1 MILIF
6 IMSILWFH
14 KYDMNDAEQMVHCY
28 ILKVGSMILHT
39 LPFKEVVHNYYNLV
53 ELHNTVIVV
62 TNVNYYTYSK
72 VEYQM
77 FYFLSS
83 EYFFFYKTHSCH
95 HWHMKYVKFLICS
108 LQNEIYIHIYIYFYV
123 VMTVSYITYF

>member
-108 LQNEIYIHIYIYFYV
+108 LQNEIYIHIYIFFYV

>member
-1 MILIF
+1 
-6 IMSILWFH
+6 
-14 KYDMNDAEQMVHCY
+14 MNDAEQMVHCY

-83 EYFFFYKTHSCH
+83 EYFF
-95 HWHMKYVKFLICS
+95 
-108 LQNEIYIHIYIYFYV
+108 LQNSFLPSLAHEVCKIFDLQ
-123 VMTVSYITYF
+123 FAK

>member
-1 MILIF
+1 
-6 IMSILWFH
+6 
-14 KYDMNDAEQMVHCY
+14 MNDAEQMVHCY

-108 LQNEIYIHIYIYFYV
+108 LQNEIYIHIVIFLCGYDCIVYYLLLGGKLWCIFRIDIS
-123 VMTVSYITYF
+123 T

>member
-53 ELHNTVIVV
+53 ELHNTVTVV
-62 TNVNYYTYSK
+62 IR
-72 VEYQM
+72 M
-77 FYFLSS
+77 F
-83 EYFFFYKTHSCH
+83 
-95 HWHMKYVKFLICS
+95 
-108 LQNEIYIHIYIYFYV
+108 
-123 VMTVSYITYF
+123 